1 MQGGRI
7 KELIYGANVL
17 GLIMMGA
24 LSASY
29 VKITTPLKIS
39 ALKGSEVVVQQ
50 ILDSIG
56 AWPAAA
62 GGSICHLYL
71 SGEERAALYHHSA
84 VDCGA

>member
-1 MQGGRI
+1 
-7 KELIYGANVL
+7 VL

-50 ILDSIG
+50 ILDSIAPG
-56 AWPAAA
+56 LLPLAAVFAIYFYLVKKGRATPPFCCQLSQSAWSVRCWECCKP
-62 GGSICHLYL
+62 
-71 SGEERAALYHHSA
+71 
-84 VDCGA
+84 